1 MEIAPLEL
9 LSTRAEKKRDPQ
21 LTRDDWIVAAL
32 HVLLNEGIEQVQITR
47 LARELGV
54 TRGSFY
60 WHFAGRDDLLKA
72 LLAEW
77 RARNTGVMIEVLE
90 HAPSLEAG
98 ILDLFSVWVD
108 HSKFDPL
115 LDQAVRDWARRDA
128 DIQKTVTQE
137 DDDRVEAI
145 AGFLRGQDYEPV
157 DAFIRARVIYF
168 TQLSYYALNVSE
180 PMETRMEYLA
190 AYYKCFTGRTIG
202 AAAAEVFKA
211 RLAAR
216 ESSP

>member
-1 MEIAPLEL
+1 MEL
-9 LSTRAEKKRDPQ
+9 LSTRDEKKREPQ
-21 LTRDDWIVAAL
+21 LNRDDWIVEAL
-32 HVLLNEGIEQVQITR
+32 HVLLNEGVEHVQITR
-47 LARELGV
+47 LARELNV

-128 DIQKTVTQE
+128 DIQKTVAQE

-145 AGFLRGQDYEPV
+145 ASFLRGQDYEPI

-168 TQLSYYALNVSE
+168 TQLSYYALSVSE
-180 PMETRMEYLA
+180 PMETRMEYLS
-190 AYYKCFTGRTIG
+190 AYYTCFTGRTIDN
-202 AAAAEVFKA
+202 AAAQVFKA
-211 RLAAR
+211 RLAAK
-216 ESSP
+216 EAAQ

>member
-1 MEIAPLEL
+1 MEL
-9 LSTRAEKKRDPQ
+9 LSTRDEKKRDPQ
-21 LTRDDWIVAAL
+21 LTRDDWIVEAL
-32 HVLLNEGIEQVQITR
+32 YVLLNEGVEHVQITR
-47 LARELGV
+47 LARELKV

-60 WHFAGRDDLLKA
+60 WHFAGRGDLLKA

-77 RARNTGVMIEVLE
+77 RARNTGIMIEVLE
-90 HAPSLEAG
+90 HAPNLEAG

-128 DIQKTVTQE
+128 EIQKTVAQE

-145 AGFLRGQDYEPV
+145 AGFFRAHDYEPV

-168 TQLSYYALNVSE
+168 TQLSYYALSVSE

-190 AYYKCFTGRTIG
+190 AYFNCFTGRTID
-202 AAAAEVFKA
+202 AAVAQVFKS
-211 RLAAR
+211 RLAAKQA
-216 ESSP
+216 SQ

>member
-1 MEIAPLEL
+1 MEL
-9 LSTRAEKKRDPQ
+9 LSTRDEKKRDPQ
-21 LTRDDWIVAAL
+21 LTRDDWIVTAL
-32 HVLLNEGIEQVQITR
+32 TVLQEEGVEHVQITR
-47 LARELGV
+47 LARELDV

-77 RARNTGVMIEVLE
+77 RARNTGIMIEVLE
-90 HAPSLEAG
+90 HAATLESG

-128 DIQKTVTQE
+128 EIQRTVAQE
-137 DDDRVEAI
+137 DDERIEAI
-145 AGFLRGQDYEPV
+145 ASFFRGQGYEPV
-157 DAFIRARVIYF
+157 EAFIRARVIYF
-168 TQLSYYALNVSE
+168 TQLSYYALSVSE

-190 AYYKCFTGRTIG
+190 AYFNCFTGRDIDQAT
-202 AAAAEVFKA
+202 AEIFKS
-211 RLAAR
+211 RLTAK
-216 ESSP
+216 ENTK